1 MFLAA
6 LVNEL
11 NRLGHCGHARMPL
24 GSIAR
29 RLGVMTAVHSLT
41 SGDLTLEPMSADSDS
56 SGGFD
61 GWAVMVDGERRG
73 SVALRRES
81 RTTASLRWRVTDTD
95 GAPDMGMSIRMLQL
109 TLDHAFDDLGFRR
122 VEARIPVDD
131 LTDVRA
137 ASICGLRREGILRGA
152 PGEPDRALLARLI
165 DDPPANSREGFIAL
179 LNAGLPTKRIIA
191 QGLLRD
197 ADGRVLLC
205 RLTYKPEWDLPGGVV
220 EVGESP
226 ADGLVRELQ
235 EELGITVTV
244 NGLIT
249 VNWLP
254 AWRGWDDACILLFDL
269 GVAEAS
275 FTETMQLQP
284 TEIAGVEWC
293 DEETISRHATDAAR
307 ELLDAVRTGG
317 IAPYREAAPGP
328 DA

>member
-1 MFLAA
+1 
-6 LVNEL
+6 
-11 NRLGHCGHARMPL
+11 
-24 GSIAR
+24 
-29 RLGVMTAVHSLT
+29 MTAVHPLT
-41 SGDLTLEPMSADSDS
+41 SGDLTLEPTSGVSDP
-56 SGGFD
+56 SGWGFD
-61 GWAVMVDGERRG
+61 GWAVVVDGERRG

-81 RTTASLRWRVTDTD
+81 RTTASLRWKVADAD
-95 GAPDMGMSIRMLQL
+95 GAPDMGMAIRILQL
-109 TLDHAFDDLGFRR
+109 TLAHAFDDLGFKR
-122 VEARIPVDD
+122 VEARVPVDH

-152 PGEPDRALLARLI
+152 AGDIDRALLARLV

-197 ADGRVLLC
+197 ADGRTLLC

-235 EELGITVTV
+235 EELGITVSV

-254 AWRGWDDACILLFDL
+254 AWRGWDDACVMLFDL
-269 GVAEAS
+269 GVADAS
-275 FTETMQLQP
+275 VVDTMRLQP

-293 DEETISRHATDAAR
+293 DEETIAIHATAAAR
-307 ELLDAVRTGG
+307 ELLDAVRAGG
-317 IAPYREAAPGP
+317 ITPYRESGPGP
-328 DA
+328 ND

>member
-1 MFLAA
+1 
-6 LVNEL
+6 
-11 NRLGHCGHARMPL
+11 
-24 GSIAR
+24 
-29 RLGVMTAVHSLT
+29 MTAVHPLT
-41 SGDLTLEPMSADSDS
+41 SGDLTLEPTNSGDSDS
-56 SGGFD
+56 SGTGFD
-61 GWAVMVDGERRG
+61 GWAVLVDGERRG

-81 RTTASLRWRVTDTD
+81 RTTASLRWKVADAD
-95 GAPDMGMSIRMLQL
+95 GAPDMGMAIRILQL
-109 TLDHAFDDLGFRR
+109 TLAHAFDELGFRR
-122 VEARIPVDD
+122 VEARIPVDR

-137 ASICGLRREGILRGA
+137 ASICGLRREGIIRGA
-152 PGEPDRALLARLI
+152 PGETDRALLARLV

-197 ADGRVLLC
+197 ADDRILLC

-235 EELGITVTV
+235 EELGITVSV

-254 AWRGWDDACILLFDL
+254 AWRGWDDACVMLFDL
-269 GVAEAS
+269 GVADAS
-275 FTETMQLQP
+275 VTDSMQLQP

-293 DEETISRHATDAAR
+293 DEETIALHATAAAR
-307 ELLDAVRTGG
+307 ELLEAMRAGG
-317 IAPYREAAPGP
+317 IRSYRESGPGP
-328 DA
+328 TD

>member
-1 MFLAA
+1 
-6 LVNEL
+6 
-11 NRLGHCGHARMPL
+11 
-24 GSIAR
+24 
-29 RLGVMTAVHSLT
+29 MTAVHPLT
-41 SGDLTLEPMSADSDS
+41 SGDLTLEPTGGDSDP
-56 SGGFD
+56 SGWGFD
-61 GWAVMVDGERRG
+61 GWAVVVDGERRG

-81 RTTASLRWRVTDTD
+81 RTTASLRWKVADAD
-95 GAPDMGMSIRMLQL
+95 GAPDMGMAIRILQL
-109 TLDHAFDDLGFRR
+109 TLAHAFDDLGFQR

-152 PGEPDRALLARLI
+152 AGDVDRALLARLV

-197 ADGRVLLC
+197 ADGRILLC

-220 EVGESP
+220 EVGEAP

-235 EELGITVTV
+235 EELGITVSV

-254 AWRGWDDACILLFDL
+254 AWRGWDDACVMLFDL
-269 GVAEAS
+269 GVADAS
-275 FTETMQLQP
+275 VIDTMRLQP

-293 DEETISRHATDAAR
+293 DEETIAIHAAAAAR
-307 ELLDAVRTGG
+307 ELLDAVRAGD
-317 IAPYREAAPGP
+317 IAPYRESGV
-328 DA
+328 

>member
-1 MFLAA
+1 
-6 LVNEL
+6 
-11 NRLGHCGHARMPL
+11 
-24 GSIAR
+24 
-29 RLGVMTAVHSLT
+29 MTAVRPLT
-41 SGDLTLEPMSADSDS
+41 SGDLTLEPTSGDSDP
-56 SGGFD
+56 SGFGFD

-81 RTTASLRWRVTDTD
+81 RTTASLRWRVVDPD
-95 GAPDMGMSIRMLQL
+95 AAPDMTMAIRILQL
-109 TLDHAFDDLGFRR
+109 TLAHAFDDLGYRR
-122 VEARIPVDD
+122 VEARVPVDD

-137 ASICGLRREGILRGA
+137 ASICGLRREGILRSPA
-152 PGEPDRALLARLI
+152 GEPDRALLARLV

-197 ADGRVLLC
+197 TDDRVLLC

-220 EVGESP
+220 EVDESP

-235 EELGITVTV
+235 EELGITVRV

-254 AWRGWDDACILLFDL
+254 AWRGWDDACVMLFDL
-269 GVAEAS
+269 GVAEPS
-275 FTETMQLQP
+275 VVDGMQLQP

-293 DEETISRHATDAAR
+293 DEEAIAVHATAAAR
-307 ELLDAVRTGG
+307 ELLAAVRAGD
-317 IAPYREAAPGP
+317 IPPYRESPPGP
-328 DA
+328 AD

>member
-1 MFLAA
+1 
-6 LVNEL
+6 
-11 NRLGHCGHARMPL
+11 
-24 GSIAR
+24 
-29 RLGVMTAVHSLT
+29 MTAVTALT
-41 SGDLTLEPMSADSDS
+41 SGDLTLEPTGGTGDSDS
-56 SGGFD
+56 PGGFD
-61 GWAVMVDGERRG
+61 GWAVLVDGERRG

-81 RTTASLRWRVTDTD
+81 RTTASLRWKVADANGT
-95 GAPDMGMSIRMLQL
+95 PDMGLAIRILQL
-109 TLDHAFDDLGFRR
+109 TLAHAFDDLGFQR
-122 VEARIPVDD
+122 VETRIPVDD

-137 ASICGLRREGILRGA
+137 ASICGMRREGILRGA
-152 PGEPDRALLARLI
+152 PGEIDRALLARLV

-197 ADGRVLLC
+197 ADDRILLC

-254 AWRGWDDACILLFDL
+254 AWRGWDDACVMLFDL
-269 GVAEAS
+269 GVAQAS
-275 FTETMQLQP
+275 VTDTMHLQP

-293 DEETISRHATDAAR
+293 DEETIAIHATAAAR
-307 ELLDAVRTGG
+307 DLLDAVRAGG
-317 IAPYREAAPGP
+317 IPPYRESGPGP
-328 DA
+328 TD

>member
-1 MFLAA
+1 
-6 LVNEL
+6 
-11 NRLGHCGHARMPL
+11 
-24 GSIAR
+24 
-29 RLGVMTAVHSLT
+29 MTAVTALT
-41 SGDLTLEPMSADSDS
+41 SGDLTLEPTGGTARGDNSPSSRGTVDAESD
-56 SGGFD
+56 FD

-73 SVALRRES
+73 SIALRRES
-81 RTTASLRWRVTDTD
+81 KTTASLRWKVADAD
-95 GAPDMGMSIRMLQL
+95 GAPDMGMAIRILQL
-109 TLDHAFDDLGFRR
+109 TLAHAFDKLGFRR
-122 VEARIPVDD
+122 VEARIPVDR

-152 PGEPDRALLARLI
+152 PGETDRALLARLV

-197 ADGRVLLC
+197 ADGRILLC

-235 EELGITVTV
+235 EELGITVNV

-254 AWRGWDDACILLFDL
+254 AWRGWDDACVMLFDL
-269 GVAEAS
+269 GTADAS
-275 FTETMQLQP
+275 LADTMRLQP

-293 DEETISRHATDAAR
+293 DDETIALHATAAAR
-307 ELLDAVRTGG
+307 ELLDAVKAGG
-317 IAPYREAAPGP
+317 IPPYRESGPGP
-328 DA
+328 AA

>member
-1 MFLAA
+1 
-6 LVNEL
+6 
-11 NRLGHCGHARMPL
+11 
-24 GSIAR
+24 
-29 RLGVMTAVHSLT
+29 MTAVHPLT
-41 SGDLTLEPMSADSDS
+41 SGDLTLEPTGGDSDS
-56 SGGFD
+56 SGTGFD

-81 RTTASLRWRVTDTD
+81 RTTASLRWKVADAD
-95 GAPDMGMSIRMLQL
+95 GAPDMGMAIRILQL
-109 TLDHAFDDLGFRR
+109 TLAHAFGELGFRR
-122 VEARIPVDD
+122 VEARVPVDR

-137 ASICGLRREGILRGA
+137 ASICGLRREGIIRGA
-152 PGEPDRALLARLI
+152 PGEADRALLARLV

-197 ADGRVLLC
+197 ADDRILLC

-235 EELGITVTV
+235 EELGITVSV

-254 AWRGWDDACILLFDL
+254 AWRGWDDACVMLFDL
-269 GVAEAS
+269 GVADAS
-275 FTETMQLQP
+275 VTDSMQLQP

-293 DEETISRHATDAAR
+293 DEETIALHATAAAR
-307 ELLDAVRTGG
+307 ELLEAVRTGG
-317 IAPYREAAPGP
+317 IRPYRESGPGP
-328 DA
+328 TD